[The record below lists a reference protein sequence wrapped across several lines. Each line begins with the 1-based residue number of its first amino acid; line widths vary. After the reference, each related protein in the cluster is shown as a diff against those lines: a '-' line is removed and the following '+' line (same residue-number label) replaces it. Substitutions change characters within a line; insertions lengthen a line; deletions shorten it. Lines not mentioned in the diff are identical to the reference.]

1 MLFKENVILALR
13 SLKSNKM
20 RAFLTML
27 GIIIGVSAVIAI
39 LTVGNSIT
47 KNVTSMMNGLGAN
60 DVFIAVQEK
69 KNSTETEDEIKALKV
84 DGLNFGKSSSSTK
97 MQQSDYIT
105 TEMIYS
111 MCEEFKDEIYA
122 VNIYDQLGNADVAY
136 EGKKAKNSVVGTSV
150 GFYLSNSV
158 DVVEGTM
165 FSPSDFDEGKY
176 TCLIPTYTAKRLF
189 GKNYKDAIGQEITAE
204 TSYGD
209 VLLTVIGVYKTNGRN
224 GMMMQMGTS
233 IHSTYVPLKT
243 AMALDHSSGQ
253 YSFFQVSA
261 KDGINPNSLKGK
273 VKSFLEPYF
282 RNNARYTVAVVTY
295 ENILN
300 MFYKLLGMITL
311 AISIIAGIALLVG
324 GIGVMNIMLVSVT
337 ERTREI
343 GTRKALGA
351 RNSSI
356 RAQFIVEAVI
366 ICLIGGIIGV
376 VFGILMGNVAS
387 YFLGYPAD
395 PSILGIVISLGVS
408 SAVGLFFGYFPA
420 NKAARLNPIEAL
432 RYE

>member
-282 RNNARYTVAVVTY
+282 RNNAHYTVAVVTY

-337 ERTREI
+337 
-343 GTRKALGA
+343 
-351 RNSSI
+351 
-356 RAQFIVEAVI
+356 
-366 ICLIGGIIGV
+366 
-376 VFGILMGNVAS
+376 
-387 YFLGYPAD
+387 
-395 PSILGIVISLGVS
+395 
-408 SAVGLFFGYFPA
+408 
-420 NKAARLNPIEAL
+420 
-432 RYE
+432 

>member
-1 MLFKENVILALR
+1 MLLKENILLALR

-47 KNVTSMMNGLGAN
+47 KNVTSMMQGLGAN
-60 DVFIAVQEK
+60 DVFIAVQERK
-69 KNSTETEDEIKALKV
+69 ESTETEDEIRTLKV
-84 DGLNFGKSSSSTK
+84 DGLNFGKTSSSAK

-105 TEMIYS
+105 TEMIQS
-111 MCEEFKDEIYA
+111 MCDEFKDEIYA
-122 VNIYDQLGNADVAY
+122 VNIYDQLGNASVAY
-136 EGKKAKNSVVGTSV
+136 EGKKASNSIVGTSV

-158 DVVEGTM
+158 NVVEGTM
-165 FSPSDFDEGKY
+165 FSASDFEEGKN
-176 TCLIPTYTAKRLF
+176 TCLIPTYTATRLF
-189 GKNYKDAIGQEITAE
+189 GKNYKDAIGREITAE

-224 GMMMQMGTS
+224 GMMMQMGTN

-253 YSFFQVSA
+253 YSFFQISA
-261 KDGINPNSLKGK
+261 KEGINPNSLKTL
-273 VKSFLEPYF
+273 VKSFLDPYF
-282 RNNARYTVAVVTY
+282 RNNAHYSVAVITY

-395 PSILGIVISLGVS
+395 PPILGIVISLGVS